1 MQRDAGG
8 FAPRPPGFWPVFL
21 NQRPYNKGGPR
32 PPELEWAQGRK
43 NAASPKPR
51 GRSPFL
57 SLIQAAVLPP
67 AFLQR
72 KPANHPEVQGAMPPG
87 TSLPSF
93 FVRRKKVARRP
104 DLKKTGMAGCPRIKN
119 AVLLKRTSNARP
131 PPFVRASA
139 RSDKRGKNAAGVPSP
154 QIAGR
159 FSFYENRR
167 KRPHLNLRHTER
179 GCRPKGL
186 GSYKI
191 M

>member
-1 MQRDAGG
+1 MRGHFLSPRGERMQRDAGG

-104 DLKKTGMAGCPRIKN
+104 DLKKTGIAVCPRIQC
-119 AVLLKRTSNARP
+119 AVNPIRKSMELP
-131 PPFVRASA
+131 PIHR
-139 RSDKRGKNAAGVPSP
+139 
-154 QIAGR
+154 I
-159 FSFYENRR
+159 
-167 KRPHLNLRHTER
+167 
-179 GCRPKGL
+179 
-186 GSYKI
+186 
-191 M
+191 